1 MENFIAYNPT
11 KIHFGKDVTDSLGE
25 VVKQYGNNVLLIYG
39 KGSVIKYGYY
49 DRIIKPLKAIKVKIT
64 EYSGIKPN
72 PVVEDVDSAVELS
85 LKENV
90 EMIVALGG
98 GSVIDTAKIIS
109 LCIPGRFKGWDVMK
123 RKVEPSS
130 AIPLIAVLTLAATG
144 TEMNGAAVI
153 QNHTT
158 QEKIGYVN
166 ELAYPRHSFLD
177 PQFTA
182 TVPFEYTSFGIVD
195 LIAHALEAYFG
206 KGDVSLSDRIVF
218 SIIKDAMHY
227 APLLL
232 NDLENYEYR
241 ANIMLDATCA
251 LNGMTNYGRKS
262 GDWGVHAI
270 GHQLSLLYDVPHG
283 ASLSIAYP
291 AWLRLHKNRI
301 PDRILQLGEK
311 LFNTNSV
318 EKTIEQLI
326 KFFVS
331 VKSPVHLTDIGIG
344 NSKKAEII
352 ELMNKNK
359 ITGLNHNLSKED
371 HASLVNYMM

>member
-90 EMIVALGG
+90 EVIVALGG

-123 RKVEPSS
+123 RKVEPLSS
-130 AIPLIAVLTLAATG
+130 IPLIAVLTLAATG

-158 QEKIGYVN
+158 REKIGYIN
-166 ELAYPRHSFLD
+166 ELSYPRHSFLD

-182 TVPFEYTSFGIVD
+182 TVPFEYTAYGIVD

-206 KGDVSLSDRIVF
+206 KGDVSLSDRFVF

-291 AWLRLHKNRI
+291 AWLRLHKNRMT
-301 PDRILQLGEK
+301 DRILQLGK
-311 LFNTNSV
+311 AIFNTNSV

-331 VKSPVHLTDIGIG
+331 VNSPVHLTDIGIG
-344 NSKKAEII
+344 NGKKAEII

-359 ITGLNHNLSKED
+359 ITGLNHALSNED

>member
-49 DRIIKPLKAIKVKIT
+49 DRIIKSLKAIKVKIT

-72 PVVEDVDSAVELS
+72 PVVEDVDNAVELS

-182 TVPFEYTSFGIVD
+182 TVPFKYTSFGIVD

-206 KGDVSLSDRIVF
+206 KGDVSLSDRFVF

-270 GHQLSLLYDVPHG
+270 GHQLSLLYNVPHG

-326 KFFVS
+326 KFFIS
-331 VKSPVHLTDIGIG
+331 VKSPVHLTDIGIE